1 VSAIE
6 PEPQT
11 ILPGVWVYGEEPVGE
26 DDPAEL
32 FHEAS
37 RLYPNVA
44 DGWTVGASLLAR
56 SPELRASATR
66 AVRRRTG
73 LQAVRL
79 AEPAPLRENIDGLVA
94 ARRSTRQYADTPL
107 RLAELSALLRTSYG
121 VTGALGRQPLRAVPS
136 GGALYP
142 LELYVAAQRV
152 EHLERALYHYDPL
165 RNVLELV
172 RPFESD
178 ELEGLT
184 PYDEL
189 LVPSAAVT
197 MISGVFWRSRF
208 KYGQR
213 AYRFALL
220 EAGHVAQSF
229 LFATTA
235 LGLAAC
241 PVGGF
246 YDRKVDAFLGIDGL
260 YEASLYL
267 LPVGANVP

>member
-1 VSAIE
+1 LSTV
-6 PEPQT
+6 EPQT
-11 ILPGVWVYGEEPVGE
+11 VLPGAWVYGEEPLRA

-37 RLYPNVA
+37 RLYPNVV

-56 SPELRASATR
+56 SPELRASASR

-73 LQAVRL
+73 LPAVHL
-79 AEPAPLRENIDGLVA
+79 PEPAPLARSLDDLVA
-94 ARRSTRQYADTPL
+94 ARRSIREYAAAPL
-107 RLAELSALLRTSYG
+107 QLAQLSALLRTSYG
-121 VTGALGRQPLRAVPS
+121 VTGALGHQPLRAVPS

-152 EHLERALYHYDPL
+152 ERLERALYHYDPL
-165 RNVLELV
+165 RRVLERV
-172 RPFESD
+172 RSLERD

-184 PYDEL
+184 PYDDL

-197 MISGVFWRSRF
+197 MISAVFWRSRF

-213 AYRFALL
+213 AYRFALF
-220 EAGHVAQSF
+220 EAGHAAQSYV
-229 LFATTA
+229 LAATA
-235 LGLAAC
+235 LDLAVC

-246 YDRKVDAFLGIDGL
+246 YDRKVDAFLGVDGL

-267 LPVGANVP
+267 LPVGARGS

>member
-1 VSAIE
+1 MSTVGA
-6 PEPQT
+6 QT
-11 ILPGVWVYGEEPVGE
+11 VLPGAWVYGEEPPE
-26 DDPAEL
+26 ADDPAEL

-37 RLYPNVA
+37 RLYPSVVDA
-44 DGWTVGASLLAR
+44 RVVGASLLAR
-56 SPELRASATR
+56 SPELRASASR

-73 LQAVRL
+73 LPAVQL
-79 AEPAPLRENIDGLVA
+79 PEPAPVRGSLEALVG
-94 ARRSTRQYADTPL
+94 ARRSTRAYGEALLQ
-107 RLAELSALLRTSYG
+107 LAELSALLRTSYG
-121 VTGALGRQPLRAVPS
+121 ITGAHGQQPLRAVPS

-152 EHLERALYHYDPL
+152 EQLERALYHYDPL
-165 RNVLELV
+165 RSVLEHV
-172 RPFESD
+172 RPLESG

-197 MISGVFWRSRF
+197 MISAVFWRSRF

-220 EAGHVAQSF
+220 EAGHVAQGF
-229 LFATTA
+229 VLAATA
-235 LGLAAC
+235 LDLAAC

-246 YDRKVDAFLGIDGL
+246 YDRLVDAFLGIDGL

-267 LPVGANVP
+267 LPVGASDS

>member
-1 VSAIE
+1 MTTA
-6 PEPQT
+6 EPQT
-11 ILPGVWVYGEEPVGE
+11 VLPGAWVYGEEPLGT
-26 DDPAEL
+26 DDPTEL

-37 RLYPNVA
+37 RLYPNVV
-44 DGWTVGASLLAR
+44 DGWAVGASLLAR
-56 SPELRASATR
+56 SPELRASARR

-73 LQAVRL
+73 LPAVRL
-79 AEPAPLRENIDGLVA
+79 PEPVPLSESLDRLVG
-94 ARRSTRQYADTPL
+94 ARRSTREYTSAPL
-107 RLAELSALLRTSYG
+107 GLAQLATLLQTSYG

-142 LELYVAAQRV
+142 LELYVAVQRV
-152 EHLERALYHYDPL
+152 EQLDRALYHFDPL
-165 RNVLELV
+165 RDVLEHV
-172 RPFESD
+172 RPLSGD

-189 LVPSAAVT
+189 LAPSAAVT
-197 MISGVFWRSRF
+197 MISAVFWRSRF

-229 LFATTA
+229 LLAAAA
-235 LGLAAC
+235 LGVAAC

-246 YDRKVDAFLGIDGL
+246 YDRRVDAFLGIDGL
-260 YEASLYL
+260 YEASVYL
-267 LPVGANVP
+267 LPVGASGS

>member
-1 VSAIE
+1 MSTV
-6 PEPQT
+6 EPQT
-11 ILPGVWVYGEEPVGE
+11 VLPAAWVYGEEALGT
-26 DDPAEL
+26 DDPTEL

-37 RLYPNVA
+37 RLYPNVV

-56 SPELRASATR
+56 SPELRASASR

-73 LQAVRL
+73 LPAVQL
-79 AEPAPLRENIDGLVA
+79 PEPAPLPRSLDDLVGS
-94 ARRSTRQYADTPL
+94 RRSIREYGDAPL
-107 RLAELSALLRTSYG
+107 ELAQLSTLLHTCYG

-136 GGALYP
+136 GGALHP
-142 LELYVAAQRV
+142 LELYVAALCCER
-152 EHLERALYHYDPL
+152 LERALYHYDPL
-165 RNVLELV
+165 RSVLERV
-172 RPFESD
+172 RPLERD

-184 PYDEL
+184 PYDDL

-197 MISGVFWRSRF
+197 MITAVFWRSRF

-220 EAGHVAQSF
+220 EAGHVAQSYV
-229 LFATTA
+229 LAATA
-235 LGLAAC
+235 LDLAVC

-246 YDRKVDAFLGIDGL
+246 YDRRVDALLGVDGL

-267 LPVGANVP
+267 LPVGARAT

>member
-1 VSAIE
+1 MSTV
-6 PEPQT
+6 EPQT
-11 ILPGVWVYGEEPVGE
+11 VLPGAWVYGEEPLGP
-26 DDPAEL
+26 DDPTEL

-37 RLYPNVA
+37 RLYPNVV

-56 SPELRASATR
+56 SAELRASASR

-73 LQAVRL
+73 LPAVRL
-79 AEPAPLRENIDGLVA
+79 PEPETVRGNLDVLVG
-94 ARRSTRQYADTPL
+94 ARRSTRTYGEAPL
-107 RLAELSALLRTSYG
+107 PLAQLSTLLRTSYG

-152 EHLERALYHYDPL
+152 EQLDRGLYHYDPL
-165 RNVLELV
+165 RGVLELV
-172 RPFESD
+172 RPLQSD

-184 PYDEL
+184 PYDDL

-197 MISGVFWRSRF
+197 MISAVFWRSRF

-229 LFATTA
+229 VLAATA
-235 LGLAAC
+235 LDLAAC

-246 YDRKVDAFLGIDGL
+246 YDRLVDAFLGVDGL

-267 LPVGANVP
+267 LPVGASDS

>member
-1 VSAIE
+1 VSTV
-6 PEPQT
+6 EPQT
-11 ILPGVWVYGEEPVGE
+11 ILPGTWVYGAEPPDA
-26 DDPAEL
+26 DDPTEL

-37 RLYPNVA
+37 RLYPNVV
-44 DGWTVGASLLAR
+44 DGGTVGASLLTR
-56 SPELRASATR
+56 SPELRASASR

-73 LQAVRL
+73 LAAVRL
-79 AEPAPLRENIDGLVA
+79 PEPAPVRGSLDRLVG
-94 ARRSTRQYADTPL
+94 ARRSTREYADAPL
-107 RLAELSALLRTSYG
+107 QLAQLSTLLRTSYG
-121 VTGALGRQPLRAVPS
+121 ATGSLGRQPLRAVPS

-152 EHLERALYHYDPL
+152 EELERALYHYDPL
-165 RNVLELV
+165 RGVLEHV
-172 RPFESD
+172 RPLESD

-184 PYDEL
+184 PYDDL
-189 LVPSAAVT
+189 LLPSAAVT
-197 MISGVFWRSRF
+197 MISAVFWRSRF

-229 LFATTA
+229 LLAATA
-235 LGLAAC
+235 LRLASC

-246 YDRKVDAFLGIDGL
+246 YDRRVDAFLGIDGL

-267 LPVGANVP
+267 LPVGASDP

>member
-1 VSAIE
+1 MSAL
-6 PEPQT
+6 EPQT
-11 ILPGVWVYGEEPVGE
+11 ILFGTWVYGDEPLAT

-37 RLYPNVA
+37 RFYPDVVDTHA
-44 DGWTVGASLLAR
+44 VGGSLLPR
-56 SPELRASATR
+56 SPELQASATR

-73 LQAVRL
+73 LPAVRL
-79 AEPAPLRENIDGLVA
+79 PEGEPVCESLDALVA
-94 ARRSTRQYADTPL
+94 ARRSTREYVDEPL
-107 RLAELSALLRTSYG
+107 PLAQLATLLRASYG
-121 VTGALGRQPLRAVPS
+121 VTGALGTQPLRAVPS

-142 LELYVAAQRV
+142 LEMFVAARRV
-152 EHLERALYHYDPL
+152 EELEPALYHFDPL
-165 RNVLELV
+165 RAVLERV
-172 RPFESD
+172 RPLGSN
-178 ELEGLT
+178 ELVGLT

-189 LVPSAAVT
+189 LVPSAAVA
-197 MISGVFWRSRF
+197 MISAVFWRSRF
-208 KYGQR
+208 KYGSR

-220 EAGHVAQSF
+220 EAGHVAQNF
-229 LFATTA
+229 LLAATA

-267 LPVGANVP
+267 LPVGAGRS